1 LLKVILKINTMKK
14 ILHILL
20 FICLP
25 AAVIA
30 QQPKLDKYVL
40 GEGLTFNG
48 SKGYSLKIGGFVQP
62 FIESKFYS
70 NDSTKD
76 VYNRFRM
83 RRLRLRLSGDIPE
96 YKMDYRFQIDLS
108 GISEVGDATASNF
121 LMDAWIAYNPNKQIQ
136 LKFGQSAS
144 LTDNREL
151 TMGSHTLQLPER
163 SRLTS
168 SFSTIR
174 EFGLFASGNYRTG
187 GGTYLRPFLAITNGD
202 GINVFGKDHGG
213 LKVGGRIDFL
223 PFGLFT
229 NFGQYRQADLVR
241 ELTPKL
247 IMGVN
252 YSVNSGMSSRRG
264 RESGTILYLDNNLNE
279 SLPDFTKYGF
289 DFLFKYKGFSMLG
302 EFVKTTATVPSD
314 IIYRV
319 RVDGSIATTF
329 NVNGVQDM
337 PNYVK
342 GRMMLGEGYNIQA
355 GYVYKKKYSIDARYT
370 HLEADQNSFLNNGT
384 FYNRPNY
391 YTLGLSRYFTRNYGF
406 KVQASITYGDLGPGS
421 LDVIGL
427 PREGTEWTG
436 RIITSIAF

>member
-1 LLKVILKINTMKK
+1 MKK

-342 GRMMLGEGYNIQA
+342 GRMMIGEGYNIQA

-427 PREGTEWTG
+427 PREGT
-436 RIITSIAF
+436 

>member
-1 LLKVILKINTMKK
+1 MKK

-229 NFGQYRQADLVR
+229 NF
-241 ELTPKL
+241 
-247 IMGVN
+247 
-252 YSVNSGMSSRRG
+252 
-264 RESGTILYLDNNLNE
+264 
-279 SLPDFTKYGF
+279 
-289 DFLFKYKGFSMLG
+289 
-302 EFVKTTATVPSD
+302 
-314 IIYRV
+314 
-319 RVDGSIATTF
+319 
-329 NVNGVQDM
+329 
-337 PNYVK
+337 
-342 GRMMLGEGYNIQA
+342 
-355 GYVYKKKYSIDARYT
+355 
-370 HLEADQNSFLNNGT
+370 
-384 FYNRPNY
+384 
-391 YTLGLSRYFTRNYGF
+391 
-406 KVQASITYGDLGPGS
+406 
-421 LDVIGL
+421 
-427 PREGTEWTG
+427 
-436 RIITSIAF
+436 

>member
-1 LLKVILKINTMKK
+1 
-14 ILHILL
+14 
-20 FICLP
+20 
-25 AAVIA
+25 
-30 QQPKLDKYVL
+30 
-40 GEGLTFNG
+40 
-48 SKGYSLKIGGFVQP
+48 
-62 FIESKFYS
+62 
-70 NDSTKD
+70 
-76 VYNRFRM
+76 
-83 RRLRLRLSGDIPE
+83 
-96 YKMDYRFQIDLS
+96 
-108 GISEVGDATASNF
+108 
-121 LMDAWIAYNPNKQIQ
+121 
-136 LKFGQSAS
+136 
-144 LTDNREL
+144 
-151 TMGSHTLQLPER
+151 
-163 SRLTS
+163 
-168 SFSTIR
+168 
-174 EFGLFASGNYRTG
+174 
-187 GGTYLRPFLAITNGD
+187 
-202 GINVFGKDHGG
+202 
-213 LKVGGRIDFL
+213 
-223 PFGLFT
+223 
-229 NFGQYRQADLVR
+229 
-241 ELTPKL
+241 
-247 IMGVN
+247 MGVN

-342 GRMMLGEGYNIQA
+342 GRMMIGEGYNIQA

>member
-1 LLKVILKINTMKK
+1 MKK

>member
-1 LLKVILKINTMKK
+1 MKK

-62 FIESKFYS
+62 FIESKFYL

>member
-1 LLKVILKINTMKK
+1 MKK

-384 FYNRPNY
+384 F
-391 YTLGLSRYFTRNYGF
+391 
-406 KVQASITYGDLGPGS
+406 
-421 LDVIGL
+421 
-427 PREGTEWTG
+427 
-436 RIITSIAF
+436 

>member
-1 LLKVILKINTMKK
+1 MKK

-252 YSVNSGMSSRRG
+252 YSVNSDMSSRRG

>member
-1 LLKVILKINTMKK
+1 MKK

-48 SKGYSLKIGGFVQP
+48 SKGYSIKIGGFVQP

-202 GINVFGKDHGG
+202 GINVFGKYHGG

-436 RIITSIAF
+436 RFITSIAF

>member
-436 RIITSIAF
+436 RFITSIAF